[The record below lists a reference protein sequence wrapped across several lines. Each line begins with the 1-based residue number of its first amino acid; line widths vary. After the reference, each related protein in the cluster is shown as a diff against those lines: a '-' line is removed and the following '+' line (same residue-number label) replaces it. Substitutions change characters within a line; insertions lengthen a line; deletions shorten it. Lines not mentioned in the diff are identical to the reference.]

1 MKHVSKRLV
10 SMLLV
15 LCMVL
20 SVLPLSVFAAPGQTL
35 KVAFRY
41 RIVPAGGGSWSG
53 EAGRSEEYAVQVDA
67 DGAFE
72 LALPAG
78 FEEVFPNA
86 EFRGRFLCDMTN
98 WKKK

>member
-78 FEEVFPNA
+78 FEEVSPTPSSA
-86 EFRGRFLCDMTN
+86 AVC
-98 WKKK
+98 